1 MRLLSHR
8 PRRAVP
14 MRAMA
19 RLAALLGVL
28 SLVLAF
34 AALPRDAAPGVRG
47 AEPTGTQMR
56 PAGEPA
62 ATSTRDRPEPAGAQA
77 EPVAGQVTLSLE
89 ALSPEVLRSGSELS
103 VSGTII
109 NGTDDPISGL
119 SLATQVQER
128 TEITTSA
135 LSLWL
140 AEERDT
146 SLSQAVE
153 TPLDQEIAPGQ
164 RAAFSVTLST
174 EELPLSEPDQW
185 GPRGI
190 QVALNGGGA
199 TIAQDRSIL
208 VWDSGASVEPAAIT
222 TVVPVTAS
230 PEELAVLTLP
240 EAQGSETG
248 VSIHTIR
255 QRVTSLLELADS
267 GVVLAV
273 DPALTQAL
281 GIDASSFQGTL
292 SGTAPVSPTASPPAP
307 SPPPEGG
314 GAEAGAGPTGGAPD
328 PASTASPA
336 PGPSPTASGQEDP
349 GQGGQSADEIAE
361 LTAALTRAIAN
372 GEVIALPW
380 DDVDVAAMAHTG
392 GTALVSSAH
401 ERAQSSTLAGA
412 GARTTVSWAASSQ
425 LDAATLE
432 ALPESTT
439 TVIAPP
445 GSMPAAEDLTYTPS
459 GVASIGDR
467 TIILPDEGLSLAA
480 SGRLPE
486 DLASPEAQELSDL
499 DARQLL
505 RGQTAIITRQA
516 PVLARSLVVTLDR
529 QAGAAL
535 DAETVEARL
544 NALRDTPWTSTR
556 SLGDVAGLMDRARRD
571 GGEEAVVERLAPP
584 EEEVID
590 QGEASRS
597 TVMQARQAGRRLDS
611 IASVLSHPAAALGR
625 SDDVESVISSAS
637 WRAAPQARSTHIDRA
652 LAAGETVTSSLSA
665 APSSTINI
673 INSEAVLPV
682 RITSSLD
689 QDATVQVRLISDSQ
703 RLQIPST
710 TVVEVPAG
718 SEATA
723 KMPVTAV
730 GSGEVNL
737 TVQVLAA
744 DGTPVGA
751 PSTVHLQVRADWES
765 VGTAIIG
772 IALVLILVVG
782 VVRTVRRGRRTAL
795 PPAAQEPA

>member
-8 PRRAVP
+8 PRRSVP
-14 MRAMA
+14 VRAMV

-34 AALPRDAAPGVRG
+34 TVLPH
-47 AEPTGTQMR
+47 
-56 PAGEPA
+56 EPA
-62 ATSTRDRPEPAGAQA
+62 PSTGRSDPAGAQSRLAGQSTIADAHADPAPAGARA

-89 ALSPEVLRSGSELS
+89 TLSPEVLRNGGELS
-103 VSGTII
+103 LSGTII
-109 NGTDDPISGL
+109 NGTDDPVSGL

-128 TEITTSA
+128 TEITTTA

-140 AEERDT
+140 SEERDT
-146 SLSQAVE
+146 ALSQAVH
-153 TPLDQEIAPGQ
+153 TPLEQEIAPGQ
-164 RAAFSVTLST
+164 RATFSVTLST
-174 EELPLSEPDQW
+174 EELPLSESDQW

-190 QVALNGGGA
+190 QVALTSGGA
-199 TIAQDRSIL
+199 TVAQDRSIL
-208 VWDSGASVEPAAIT
+208 IWDSGASVEPAAIT

-240 EAQGSETG
+240 PAQDAETD
-248 VSIHTIR
+248 VSVHTIR
-255 QRVTSLLELADS
+255 QRVTGLLELAGK

-292 SGTAPVSPTASPPAP
+292 AGTAPPPQGQSPAAPSPSPDDGAAASAGPTGSAPAPTSTGAPAPAP
-307 SPPPEGG
+307 SPTP
-314 GAEAGAGPTGGAPD
+314 
-328 PASTASPA
+328 
-336 PGPSPTASGQEDP
+336 SGQGGSE
-349 GQGGQSADEIAE
+349 QEGQSADEIAE

-392 GTALVSSAH
+392 GTSLVSLAH
-401 ERAQSSTLAGA
+401 ERARSSTLAGA
-412 GARTTVSWAASSQ
+412 GAQAGVAWPASSQ

-432 ALPESTT
+432 ALPESAT

-459 GVASIGDR
+459 GVTSFEDR
-467 TIILPDEGLSLAA
+467 TIILPDEGLSLAV

-486 DLASPEAQELSDL
+486 DLASPEAQQLSDL
-499 DARQLL
+499 DSRQLL

-529 QAGAAL
+529 QAASAL
-535 DAETVEARL
+535 DAPTVEARL
-544 NALRDTPWTSTR
+544 NALRDTPWTSAH
-556 SLGDVAGLMDRARRD
+556 SLGDLTDVMDRARQE
-571 GGEEAVVERLAPP
+571 GGQAVVERLAPS

-590 QGEASRS
+590 ETEASRT
-597 TVMQARQAGRRLDS
+597 TVMQARQAGRQLAS
-611 IASVLSHPAAALGR
+611 IASVLSQPAAALGR
-625 SDDVESVISSAS
+625 CDDVESVVSSAS
-637 WRAAPQARSTHIDRA
+637 WRAAPQARSTHIDQA

-665 APSSTINI
+665 SPSSTINI

-682 RITSSLD
+682 RIASSLD

-710 TVVEVPAG
+710 TMVEVPAN

-782 VVRTVRRGRRTAL
+782 VVRTVRRGRRTA
-795 PPAAQEPA
+795 PPPVAQEPA